1 MLKLISAW
9 AAGLLLGLLYLY
21 AIVAGIGNFVGVT
34 GMSSAL
40 GTELTGSGRFW
51 LVIGLVMPA
60 VVFVLALLLGRRRS
74 AGIRILL
81 LAAGVALVAVWQIDV
96 MHVVPNS
103 SYFA

>member
-21 AIVAGIGNFVGVT
+21 AIVAGIGNLVGVM

-40 GTELTGSGRFW
+40 GTEVTGSGRFW
-51 LVIGLVMPA
+51 LIIGLVMPA

-74 AGIRILL
+74 PGIRILL
-81 LAAGVALVAVWQIDV
+81 LAAGVALVAAWQIDL
-96 MHVVPNS
+96 MHVIPES